1 MRSQPFLFDQIIPI
15 IIPPGSWSKEREGF
29 PWTITF
35 FGFKVCTIESQLELN
50 LFEPVKTTVTLAIS
64 NNTTSSTIPMPQT
77 SKSVEEHTNSYAI
90 VFHIDTS
97 PIAIY
102 LRENQ
107 VHFILNYFCIF
118 IYEIHQLICRL
129 NFS

>member
-15 IIPPGSWSKEREGF
+15 VIPPNTWTKEREGF

-35 FGFKVCTIESQLELN
+35 FGFKICTIENQQELN

-64 NNTTSSTIPMPQT
+64 NNTTSPECST
-77 SKSVEEHTNSYAI
+77 SKSADDNRNNQSYAI

-97 PIAIY
+97 PISIY
-102 LRENQ
+102 IRENQ
-107 VHFILNYFCIF
+107 VKFINILNI
-118 IYEIHQLICRL
+118 ICT
-129 NFS
+129 NFY